1 MPDQE
6 TLLAELLGFQQFERE
21 KELQRRIE
29 DTLGRYEDSALS
41 ADDLAAA
48 AGGIQGSPQDEER
61 SDGK

>member
-6 TLLAELLGFQQFERE
+6 TLLAELFGFQQFERE
-21 KELQRRIE
+21 EELQRLIE
-29 DTLGRYEDSALS
+29 DTLSRYEDSALS

-48 AGGIQGSPQDEER
+48 AGGIQEAPQDKER